1 MNPQEIT
8 LDKVDITILKANAY
22 DRFMQMKQIEI
33 ELDMI
38 NKEIARRATIKN
50 ENKAME
56 EEVKVEAPVEET
68 APEAEVVAEESA
80 EAVA

>member
-1 MNPQEIT
+1 MKQEQIT
-8 LDKVDITILKANAY
+8 LDKVDINILKASAY
-22 DRFMQMKQIEI
+22 DRIVQMELIKN

-50 ENKAME
+50 ENKTME
-56 EEVKVEAPVEET
+56 EEVIVPAEET

-80 EAVA
+80 EEVA

>member
-8 LDKVDITILKANAY
+8 LDKVDITILKANVY
-22 DRFMQMKQIEI
+22 DRMALLEKTKIEI
-33 ELDMI
+33 ETI

-50 ENKAME
+50 ENKTME

-68 APEAEVVAEESA
+68 APEAEVVADEE
-80 EAVA
+80 VA

>member
-1 MNPQEIT
+1 MKQEQIT
-8 LDKVDITILKANAY
+8 LDKVDINILKASAY
-22 DRFMQMKQIEI
+22 DRFAQMEQIKN

-50 ENKAME
+50 ENKTME
-56 EEVKVEAPVEET
+56 EEKVEAPVEET

>member
-1 MNPQEIT
+1 MKQEQIT
-8 LDKVDITILKANAY
+8 LDKVDINILKASAY
-22 DRFMQMKQIEI
+22 DRFAQMEQIKN

-50 ENKAME
+50 ENKTME
-56 EEVKVEAPVEET
+56 EETIVPVEET

-80 EAVA
+80 EEVA

>member
-50 ENKAME
+50 ENKTME
-56 EEVKVEAPVEET
+56 EEKVEAPVEET